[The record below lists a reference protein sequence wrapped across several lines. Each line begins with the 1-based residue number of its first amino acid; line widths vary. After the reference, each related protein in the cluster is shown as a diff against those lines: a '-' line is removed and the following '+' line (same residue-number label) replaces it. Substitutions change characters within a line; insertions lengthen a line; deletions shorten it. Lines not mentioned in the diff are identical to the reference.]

1 MNKHMPPKFNWQ
13 MAAVLAVCA
22 AVALLIATSDV
33 GARNRLFVHPANV
46 VIVLPPPESTRCPI
60 TALEIVGPAGTI
72 LHAAFGEIDPFSG
85 VVEAVPLSTFKP
97 PRLFC
102 DGYE

>member
-1 MNKHMPPKFNWQ
+1 MNKHLPPKFNWQ
-13 MAAVLAVCA
+13 LAAVLAVCA

-33 GARNRLFVHPANV
+33 GARNRLFVDPANV
-46 VIVLPPPESTRCPI
+46 VIVLPPPVSMNCRVL
-60 TALEIVGPAGTI
+60 AFEIVGPGGTI
-72 LHAAFGEIDPFSG
+72 LHAAFGSIDPDSG
-85 VVEAVPLSTFKP
+85 VVEAVPLSTSKP